1 MVVVLAVGLD
11 LEEMTVG
18 LLVLVDVVVLSDLE
32 LGGVIVDSLLEK
44 FS

>member
-11 LEEMTVG
+11 LEKMTVG
-18 LLVLVDVVVLSDLE
+18 LLVLVDVVVLSDLK